1 MEHQAPSKALAANL
15 AETRVAGIGVP
26 PAHHRFLELSA
37 SSWGIHQR
45 GKELILEYNHPYSN
59 RSLVVEQWREVV
71 LGDFWFYDSL
81 TEAESAFA
89 ILIDIGK
96 DLLRSA
102 PREDERRRVVET
114 LLEFVE
120 RLSEQPA
127 IRERL
132 VGLCLDILKEHVVS
146 DSSNASNS
154 ARYFQIR
161 LGKAAR
167 LPQFAQEVFAITK
180 AVLEQCVGFWEAT
193 SNVEGWFG
201 ERRELFSRDY
211 TALVSAISGQYFS
224 ELREEIRKA
233 AFWDELTRVPSF
245 DQIAE
250 HFRQSAERFDTPL
263 DRMYFLSYLLHL
275 PGMTNSR
282 DRLLLDMNRLLK
294 DVCATFNEKE
304 FVSFTKNLFTLF
316 GEFKTK
322 HMSDLLD
329 CFLTLGQEVVRTN
342 NQKLVDVFVE
352 ELIRFGFVSPGVVQV
367 GEDWQVKVDPNH
379 VKNIRT
385 WLELIEYAPLT
396 MRRLLSALIVNL
408 RLGGIFISDT
418 NLFQRDVTKL
428 LRANVGPVY
437 NRIRQLCRI
446 FPVYFTEIG
455 CEGRLRDLTTAI
467 DQLSQRQ
474 DRLVHFFRKQTH
486 AESNNT
492 HIALTR
498 AIMQFWFD
506 GQLEHLKEFV
516 PVDVLRSIDLDS
528 EWFAPIN
535 SMVRELCSSGRYTP
549 EQLLGLGKQEL
560 ETLLAGLTARNER
573 DEKRLQYLVEIYA
586 LLKEKYSFETQDI
599 IPILRQHTYLSKTL
613 VDDLA
618 QALERQD
625 LEGALRQIF
634 LIMHDLNR
642 VILDPQESEPWEN
655 IYRKRHIAAGIP
667 SMYGQYREQ
676 KFEALGLTFRLEVLA
691 SRLMEQLVQSI
702 NLDYVTARILRRIHD
717 VLSLFR
723 EGLAADGVYNQGF
736 DYHLQMLQYTFS
748 SSSFSLSQYTNILRF
763 LKQDVKDIITTYFL
777 RPYDVPLRIIL
788 AAQSE
793 QQGIPEGD
801 AKRVETEISEKFY
814 RQVISSAFFI
824 QSLDNFLS
832 ASLNA
837 AHNTQ
842 DSFPGDLVHKAM
854 TYNPDL
860 LVSPL
865 SEQTPTMDNPVFLGQ
880 KAFFLKRLRS
890 LGFPVPLGFVL
901 TTELFRHEDAIFRHP
916 LMVRELYEII
926 QGYIAWLE
934 QHTGRQLG
942 NPKRPLLLS
951 VRSGTTFSMP
961 GAMNTFLNVG
971 MNDKIAERYS
981 SQPGL
986 AWGVWDCYRRL
997 LQSWGMSQGIERD
1010 AFDRLMQ
1017 AFKSAEG
1024 VEDKAQFSPAQM
1036 RELAYE
1042 YRALLAQRGVDF
1054 EQDPFLQLVGAV
1066 RSVLSSWS
1074 SHRTKVYRERME
1086 IADEWGTAVIVQRM
1100 VFGNINARSGS
1111 GVVFTR
1117 DQGDLTGV
1125 HLRGDYKTCSQGED
1139 IVAGLVHPLPV
1150 SERQVEKELP
1160 KSGPSLEA
1168 AFPAIY
1174 RRLVELATDMIEQHG
1189 FSHQEIEFTF
1199 ESEQPG
1205 DLYLLQVRADSVE
1218 PPDGRP
1224 VFAVAQDQMHLVGRG
1239 IGVGG
1244 GALSGRLAIDMD
1256 DLEAISQNHPEEK
1269 LVLVRPDTVPD
1280 DIGMIFRC
1288 DGLLTGRGGMTSHAA
1303 VTATRLGK
1311 VCVVGCK
1318 ALVVDEL
1325 EKSCTIGGVKFRPGD
1340 KISIDGYL
1348 GNVYLGEYPTR
1359 YIKGT

>member
-1 MEHQAPSKALAANL
+1 MERQASSKALAANL
-15 AETRVAGIGVP
+15 AETRVASIGIP
-26 PAHHRFLELSA
+26 PVHQQFLELSA

-45 GKELILEYNHPYSN
+45 AKELITEYYHPYSN
-59 RSLVVEQWREVV
+59 RGLVVEQWREVL

-81 TEAESAFA
+81 AEAESAFTT
-89 ILIDIGK
+89 LTDIGK
-96 DLLRSA
+96 ELLRS
-102 PREDERRRVVET
+102 PPGEDEGRRVVET

-120 RLSEQPA
+120 KLSEQA
-127 IRERL
+127 MVRERL
-132 VGLCLDILKEHVVS
+132 VAACLGILKEHIAS
-146 DSSNASNS
+146 DSLAMCK
-154 ARYFQIR
+154 AVRYFQIR
-161 LGKAAR
+161 LGKVAR
-167 LPQFAQEVFAITK
+167 LPLFAQEVFALTK
-180 AVLEQCVGFWEAT
+180 TLLERCVDFWETT
-193 SNVEGWFG
+193 SNIEGWLG
-201 ERRELFSRDY
+201 EKHALFSRDY
-211 TALVSAISGQYFS
+211 RALVSTISGQYFS
-224 ELREEIRKA
+224 ELREEIRRA
-233 AFWDELTRVPSF
+233 AVWDELTLIPSF

-250 HFRQSAERFDTPL
+250 HFRQAIERFDTPL
-263 DRMYFLSYLLHL
+263 DRIYFLSYLLHM

-282 DRLLLDMNRLLK
+282 DRLLLDMNHLLK
-294 DVCATFNEKE
+294 DVRMSFREEE
-304 FVSFTKNLFTLF
+304 FVSFMENQFTLF

-322 HMSDLLD
+322 YMSNLLD
-329 CFLTLGQEVVRTN
+329 CFLALGQQVVRTN
-342 NQKLVDVFVE
+342 NQKLVDLFAE
-352 ELIRFGFVSPGVVQV
+352 ELTRFGFVSPGAVQV
-367 GEDWQVKVDPNH
+367 SEDWQVKVDPNH

-385 WLELIEYAPLT
+385 WLELIECAPAA
-396 MRRLLSALIVNL
+396 MGRLLSALIVNL

-428 LRANVGPVY
+428 LHANIGPVY
-437 NRIRQLCRI
+437 NQVRQLCRI

-467 DQLSQRQ
+467 DQLTQRQ

-492 HIALTR
+492 HVALAR
-498 AIMQFWFD
+498 AILQFWFD
-506 GQLEHLKEFV
+506 GQLEQLKEFV

-535 SMVRELCSSGRYTP
+535 SLVRELCRTGQYTP
-549 EQLLGLGKQEL
+549 DQLLGLGKQEL
-560 ETLLAGLTARNER
+560 EAQISAIATRNER
-573 DEKRLQYLVEIYA
+573 DQKRLQYLVEIHA

-599 IPILRQHTYLSKTL
+599 IPTLRLHPFLKKTV

-618 QALERQD
+618 QALEQQD
-625 LEGALRQIF
+625 LEGATRRIL

-642 VILDPQESEPWEN
+642 VILDPQESEPWES

-691 SRLMEQLVQSI
+691 SRLMERLVQSI

-717 VLSLFR
+717 VLSLYR
-723 EGLAADGVYNQGF
+723 EGLAADGVSCQGF
-736 DYHLQMLQYTFS
+736 DYHLQMLQYAFS
-748 SSSFSLSQYTNILRF
+748 SSSFSLSQYINILQF

-777 RPYDVPLRIIL
+777 RAYGEPLRITL
-788 AAQSE
+788 AAQAEE
-793 QQGIPEGD
+793 QGLAEAD
-801 AKRVETEISEKFY
+801 AKRFATEVSEKFY

-842 DSFPGDLVHKAM
+842 DSFPANLLHKAM

-865 SEQTPTMDNPVFLGQ
+865 YEQTPVMDNPVFLGE
-880 KAFFLKRLRS
+880 KAFFLKKLRS
-890 LGFPVPLGFVL
+890 LGFPVPAGFVL
-901 TTELFRHEDAIFRHP
+901 TTELFRHKDAILRHP
-916 LMVRELYEII
+916 LMGRELHEII
-926 QGYIAWLE
+926 RCHIAQIE
-934 QHTGRQLG
+934 QQTGRQFG
-942 NPKRPLLLS
+942 NPMRPLLLS
-951 VRSGTTFSMP
+951 VRSGATFSMP

-971 MNDKIAERYS
+971 LNDEIAEHYS
-981 SQPGL
+981 SEPGW

-997 LQSWGMSQGIERD
+997 LQSWGMSRGIERD
-1010 AFDRLMQ
+1010 AFDRLMRTY
-1017 AFKSAEG
+1017 KSHIG
-1024 VEDKAQFSPAQM
+1024 VADKAQFSPMQM

-1042 YRALLAQRGVDF
+1042 YKALLAQRGIPF
-1054 EQDPFLQLVGAV
+1054 EHDPFPQLVDAIL
-1066 RSVLSSWS
+1066 SVLTSWS
-1074 SHRTKVYRERME
+1074 SHRTKAYRERME

-1100 VFGNINARSGS
+1100 VFGNVNARSGS

-1117 DQGDLTGV
+1117 DPDNVTGV
-1125 HLRGDYKTCSQGED
+1125 HLRGDYTTCSQGED

-1150 SERQVEKELP
+1150 SEHQLEKGLP

-1168 AFPAIY
+1168 AFPSIY
-1174 RRLVELATDMIEQHG
+1174 RRLVELATGMIERHG
-1189 FSHQEIEFTF
+1189 FSHQEIEFCF
-1199 ESEQPG
+1199 ESDQPE
-1205 DLYLLQVRADSVE
+1205 DLYLLQARVESADLPE
-1218 PPDGRP
+1218 RRP
-1224 VFAVAQDQMHLVGRG
+1224 VFTVAQDQMHLVGRG
-1239 IGVGG
+1239 VGVGG

-1256 DLEAISQNHPEEK
+1256 DLERISVDYPGEK

-1311 VCVVGCK
+1311 VCIVGCK
-1318 ALVVDEL
+1318 ALSVDEL
-1325 EKSCTIGGVKFRPGD
+1325 EKSCTIGDVKFRPGD

-1348 GNVYLGEYPTR
+1348 GNIYQGEYPTR
-1359 YIKGT
+1359 YMDDA